1 MKHPQDEELVWRCQI
16 LSLLDRD
23 LDNKKPYNANFNGE
37 CDICN
42 EKIKVGEIFYF
53 IGEKERMCSRCK
65 LKIKDYLESVIGKF
79 STAWNDART
88 STKFVAPN

>member
-1 MKHPQDEELVWRCQI
+1 MQHPQADELVWRCQI
-16 LSLLDRD
+16 LALMNRD
-23 LDNKKPYNANFNGE
+23 LDNKRPYNANFNGE

-53 IGEKERMCSRCK
+53 AGDKERMCSKCK
-65 LKIKDYLESVIGKF
+65 LKIQKYFESIMSKF
-79 STAWNDART
+79 TTTWNDART